1 MRSVFKS
8 DVTVKGEVFYVRP
21 FSQETQEECKRLM
34 KELEETQGDKEE
46 KISITEKDGTFCF
59 KTSLSKSEVKASFM
73 ESMWGILFRK
83 FLADSKKIC
92 VDPIKEEKYY
102 AVIFSC
108 EYIFPCPR
116 KIAA

>member
-73 ESMWGILFRK
+73 ESMWGIL
-83 FLADSKKIC
+83 LENSSQI
-92 VDPIKEEKYY
+92 
-102 AVIFSC
+102 
-108 EYIFPCPR
+108 PR
-116 KIAA
+116 RFV

>member
-1 MRSVFKS
+1 MRSLFNS
-8 DVTVKGEVFYVRP
+8 DVTVKGQVFYVRP

-34 KELEETQGDKEE
+34 KELEAQEDKEE

-83 FLADSKKIC
+83 FLSDSKKVC
-92 VDPIKEEKYY
+92 VDPINSEKFY
-102 AVIFSC
+102 AVIFSR